1 MGYFPLVLLLGLIP
15 AAIAQGKGRS
25 FMAWWIYGSLL
36 FIIALPHA
44 LIMKRDEA
52 AIARRD
58 GLRKCPHCA
67 ELIQLDAKVC
77 KHCGRDVPP
86 EEARKCAGC
95 GEPLGHLAERCAEC
109 GKTIEATS

>member
-1 MGYFPLVLLLGLIP
+1 MGYFFLALLLGLIP

-25 FMAWWIYGSLL
+25 FMAWWIYGAALL
-36 FIIALPHA
+36 IIALPHA
-44 LIMKRDEA
+44 IMLKKDEA

-58 GLRKCPHCA
+58 GQRKCPHCA
-67 ELIQLDAKVC
+67 ELIQIDAKVC
-77 KHCGRDVPP
+77 KHCGRDAPP